1 MDQKLQR
8 ARILVVDDEVD
19 LKHLIAQRFRAQIRA
34 NELEFLYAHNGEEA
48 LEILE
53 GDADIDLVLTDLNMP
68 KMDGLTLLKY
78 LSKRDE
84 TLKSIVISAY
94 GDMPNIRTAMNEG
107 AFDFITKPID
117 FQDLAITIDK
127 TIESVQRLREQ
138 KDQLQE
144 ALKKLEIQAF
154 YDELTGLPNQNHL
167 IGRIRQCMEWWKQRQ
182 SPFAIVYIHLD
193 AFKLVKYGLGHHFSD
208 QLAKEVTNLLRNLVG
223 DSDTIARIN
232 FDEFAILLHDF
243 EELEKV
249 EQKSIEIYDTLSQ
262 PIIINDSQISSKVYI
277 GVVSNSTC
285 TGQPTDFLRAADTAM
300 HEAKRADDLIGNK
313 AIQFFHTSMQAGVT
327 HRLELETELRKAL
340 GTEQLQLN
348 YQPIVNLTTGKVSGF
363 EALVRWQHPVKGW
376 ISPIDFIPMS
386 EETKLIIP
394 LGKWVLQEACCQFAQ
409 WQKSYT
415 ELEFISVNLSGV
427 QLWNDDIT
435 NLIKQ
440 TLAQTKLAPGALKLE
455 ITETVLIQRGAK
467 TGAEYL
473 EQLRN
478 LGVLLSIDD
487 FGMGYSS
494 LAYLKAFPINT
505 LKIDKSFVDEIEKQ
519 DKDFEIAQTIVALAH
534 ALNLDVIA
542 EGVEYDEQ
550 ARILKAL
557 NCAYAQGYLFA
568 KPLTTEEVNLLL
580 EKSLRQSE

>member
-1 MDQKLQR
+1 MEQKLQR

-19 LKHLIAQRFRAQIRA
+19 LKRLIAQRFRAQIRN

-48 LEILE
+48 LEVLE
-53 GDADIDLVLTDLNMP
+53 CNRNVDLVLTDLNMP

-78 LSKRDE
+78 LSKKDS
-84 TLKSIVISAY
+84 TLKSVVISAY

-117 FQDLAITIDK
+117 FQDLAITIEK

-138 KDQLQE
+138 KEQLQE
-144 ALKKLEIQAF
+144 ALKKLETQAF

-167 IGRIRQCMEWWKQRQ
+167 IGRVRQCIQWWKQRE
-182 SPFAIVYIHLD
+182 SPFAIAHIHLD
-193 AFKLVKYGLGHHFSD
+193 AFKLVKYGLGHQFSD
-208 QLAKEVTNLLRNLVG
+208 QLAKEVAALLQGIVAN
-223 DSDTIARIN
+223 SDTIARIS
-232 FDEFAILLHDF
+232 FDEFAVLIHDF
-243 EELEKV
+243 GCIEQV
-249 EQKSIEIYDTLSQ
+249 EAKAVEIYDLLSG
-262 PIIINDSQISSKVYI
+262 PIIVNDSQISSKVYI
-277 GVVSNSTC
+277 GVVNSATYMS
-285 TGQPTDFLRAADTAM
+285 QSTDFLRAADTAM
-300 HEAKRADDLIGNK
+300 HEAKKPDNSLGNRS
-313 AIQFFHTSMQAGVT
+313 IQFFDPSMQAGVT
-327 HRLELETELRKAL
+327 HRLELETELRKAI
-340 GTEQLQLN
+340 GTDQLKLN
-348 YQPIVNLTTGKVSGF
+348 YQPIVNLETGKISGF
-363 EALVRWQHPVKGW
+363 EALVRWQHPTMGW
-376 ISPIDFIPMS
+376 ISPVDFIPMS

-394 LGKWVLQEACCQFAQ
+394 LGKWVLQEACSQFVR
-409 WQKSYT
+409 WQQRYP

-427 QLWNDDIT
+427 QLWDEDIT
-435 NLIKQ
+435 NLITE
-440 TLAQTKLAPGALKLE
+440 TLEQTKLSPSALKLE

-473 EQLRN
+473 EQLRD

-534 ALNLDVIA
+534 ALNLDVVA

-550 ARILKAL
+550 MQILQTL

-568 KPLTTEEVNLLL
+568 KPLSVAEVEILL
-580 EKSLRQSE
+580 EKSLAP